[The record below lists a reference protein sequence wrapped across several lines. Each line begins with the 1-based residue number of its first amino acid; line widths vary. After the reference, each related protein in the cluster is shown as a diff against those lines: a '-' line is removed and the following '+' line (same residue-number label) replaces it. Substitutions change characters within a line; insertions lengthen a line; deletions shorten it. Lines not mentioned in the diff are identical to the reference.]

1 MFEEFDDDD
10 NEILEDGTML
20 VGMPPPP
27 MMDMGQ
33 DFYANLAE
41 VIDSGDLGSIYS
53 DCMSDYQDDRSSRK
67 EWEDQYREGL
77 EFLGMKFEERSEPF
91 EGASGIIHPLL
102 AESVTQFQAQAYKE
116 MLPPGGPVKAQVVG
130 MMTPNTDL
138 QAARVQEFMNY
149 QITQVM
155 KEYDPETDQML
166 FYLPL
171 SGSAFRKV
179 HFDQTLD
186 RPVSRFIPSEKL
198 IVPYGASSIDSATR
212 ITHLIDMSIND
223 VKKMQEAGFY
233 KKSSV
238 SYIDNPS
245 YGDDGIDEEIDE
257 LQGVKPSGGSGSD
270 ECEILEMHVE
280 LDIPGFEDINAQGE
294 ETGIKLPYIV
304 TLLPKQSTVLSI
316 RRNYNQQDP
325 ARRRVDYFV
334 HYKFLP
340 GVGFYGFGLTHMI
353 GGLSRGA
360 TSILRQLIDAGTLSN
375 LPAGFKARGIRI
387 RDDDVPLQP
396 GEFRDMDAP
405 GGSLREAL
413 MPLPFKEPSPTL
425 LNLLGMLVDAGRRF
439 ASIGDM
445 QVGDGNPEAPVGT
458 TIALLE
464 KGSRV
469 MSAIHKRLH
478 YSQRIEFNLLAG
490 LFRDYLPPQYPY
502 MTANG
507 DQSVKQADFDD
518 RIDILPVSDPNIFSM
533 SQRVML
539 SQEMLKMVQS
549 NPEIHGPMG
558 IYNAYKRMYEAM
570 GVQQVDQI
578 LPPPPPPP
586 EPQPIAAAIENGGF
600 TTMQPAVPF
609 PDQNHQAHIAIHMA
623 FYNSGICQA
632 NPQMQGIVQGH
643 VYGHIDLMARQ
654 QAQQDPEIMQMQ
666 QQMQQMQQM
675 QPPQGMPGMPG
686 MPPQG
691 MPPQGMPPQPGQPPQ
706 QNPQMQ
712 QMQQQ
717 MQAMLENKVAQI
729 TAELVSQIA
738 PSFEMQ
744 KPDDPLVELRREE
757 LEIKAAD
764 VERKAEEAEKRFG
777 LDQERLDTQ
786 KELSEERIDT
796 QTDIADM
803 KNETAQDRLNLQR
816 EIQMGNLAEKMSKNF
831 FRRLEMANKVQKNS
845 FTVKDQGKVNYS
857 TIKQEPTNASSAPG
871 MGKGKA
877 RGGGA
882 ALRGTKFEGIY

>member
-1 MFEEFDDDD
+1 MAIERGVDDLDKADLDIQDNTKEVTVDIEPRIDEMFDNIDDDQ

-20 VGMPPPP
+20 IGMPPP
-27 MMDMGQ
+27 MMIDQGE
-33 DFYANLAE
+33 DFFANLADI
-41 VIDSGDLGSIYS
+41 IDDADLGRIYS
-53 DCMSDYQDDRSSRK
+53 ECMSDYEDDKSSRK
-67 EWEDQYREGL
+67 EWEEQYKEGL
-77 EFLGMKFEERSEPF
+77 EFLGMKFEERTEPF

-116 MLPPGGPVKAQVVG
+116 MLPPGGPVKTQVVG

-155 KEYDPETDQML
+155 KEYDPETDQLL

-186 RPVSRFIPSEKL
+186 RPVSRFIPSEKM
-198 IVPYGASSIDSATR
+198 IVPYGASSLDSATR
-212 ITHLIDMSIND
+212 ITHVIDMSIND
-223 VKKMQEAGFY
+223 VKKLQLSGFY
-233 KKSSV
+233 KKSDI
-238 SYIDNPS
+238 SYQSSPS
-245 YGDDGIDEEIDE
+245 YSTDGVNEEIDE
-257 LQGVKPSGGSGSD
+257 LQGVKPSGDSGSD
-270 ECEILEMHVE
+270 ECEILEMHID
-280 LDIPGFEDINAQGE
+280 LDIPGFEDVDAEGI

-304 TLLPKQSTVLSI
+304 TLLPKQSTILSI
-316 RRNYNQQDP
+316 RRNYNQNDP
-325 ARRRVDYFV
+325 MRRRVDYFV

-387 RDDDVPLQP
+387 RDDDVPIQP

-413 MPLPFKEPSPTL
+413 MPLPFKEPSGTL

-445 QVGDGNPEAPVGT
+445 QVGDGNQEAPVGT
-458 TIALLE
+458 TVALLE
-464 KGSRV
+464 RGSRV

-507 DQSVKQADFDD
+507 DQSVKQSDFDD
-518 RIDILPVSDPNIFSM
+518 RIDIIPVSDPNIFSM

-539 SQEMLKMVQS
+539 AQEMLRMVQA

-558 IYNAYKRMYEAM
+558 MYNAYKRMYEAM

-586 EPQPIAAAIENGGF
+586 QPQPKSAAIENAGF
-600 TTMQPAVPF
+600 LAMEPATPF
-609 PDQNHQAHIAIHMA
+609 PDQDHMAHISIHMS
-623 FYNSGICQA
+623 FYNSAVCQA
-632 NPQMQGIVQGH
+632 NPQMQGLVMAH
-643 VYGHIDLMARQ
+643 VYAHIDLMARNQ
-654 QAQQDPEIMQMQ
+654 VQQDPEIMQMQ
-666 QQMQQMQQM
+666 QQMQMMQQ
-675 QPPQGMPGMPG
+675 QMPSPVPMPG
-686 MPPQG
+686 MPPQ
-691 MPPQGMPPQPGQPPQ
+691 PP
-706 QNPQMQ
+706 NPQMQ
-712 QMQQQ
+712 QMQMQ
-717 MQAMLENKVAQI
+717 MQAMMETKVAQI
-729 TAELVSQIA
+729 TAQLVDQIA
-738 PSFEMQ
+738 PAFAPKQDE
-744 KPDDPLVELRREE
+744 DPLVGLRREE
-757 LEIKAAD
+757 LNIKAAD

-777 LDQERLDTQ
+777 LYQERLDTQ
-786 KELSEERIDT
+786 RELSEERNDI
-796 QTDIADM
+796 QVDIAKM
-803 KNETAQDRLNLQR
+803 KDQTAQDRLKLQQAV
-816 EIQMGNLAEKMSKNF
+816 QMGNLAEKMTKNF
-831 FRRLEMANKVQKNS
+831 FGN
-845 FTVKDQGKVNYS
+845 
-857 TIKQEPTNASSAPG
+857 
-871 MGKGKA
+871 
-877 RGGGA
+877 
-882 ALRGTKFEGIY
+882 

>member
-1 MFEEFDDDD
+1 MAIERGVDDLDKADLDIQDNTKEVTVDIEPRIDEIFDQIDDDD

-20 VGMPPPP
+20 VGMPPP
-27 MMDMGQ
+27 MMIDQGE
-33 DFYANLAE
+33 DFFENLAQ
-41 VIDSGDLGSIYS
+41 VISDADLGRIYS
-53 DCMSDYQDDRSSRK
+53 ECMSDYEDDKSSRK
-67 EWEDQYREGL
+67 EWEEQYKEGL
-77 EFLGMKFEERSEPF
+77 EFLGMKFEERTEPF

-116 MLPPGGPVKAQVVG
+116 MLPPGGPVKTQVVG

-155 KEYDPETDQML
+155 REYDPETDQLL

-186 RPVSRFIPSEKL
+186 RPVSRFIPSEKM
-198 IVPYGASSIDSATR
+198 IVPYGASSLESATR
-212 ITHLIDMSIND
+212 ITHVIDMSIND
-223 VKKMQEAGFY
+223 VKKLQLSGFY
-233 KKSSV
+233 KKSDI
-238 SYIDNPS
+238 SYQSSPS
-245 YGDDGIDEEIDE
+245 YSTDGVNEEIDE
-257 LQGVKPSGGSGSD
+257 LQGVKPSGDSGSD
-270 ECEILEMHVE
+270 ECEILEMHID
-280 LDIPGFEDINAQGE
+280 LDIPGFEDVDAEGI

-304 TLLPKQSTVLSI
+304 TLLPRQSTILSI
-316 RRNYNQQDP
+316 RRNYNQNDP
-325 ARRRVDYFV
+325 MRRRVDYFV

-387 RDDDVPLQP
+387 RDDDVPIQP

-413 MPLPFKEPSPTL
+413 MPLPFKEPSGTL

-445 QVGDGNPEAPVGT
+445 QVGDGNQEAPVGT
-458 TIALLE
+458 TVALLE
-464 KGSRV
+464 RGSRV

-507 DQSVKQADFDD
+507 DQSVKQSDFDD
-518 RIDILPVSDPNIFSM
+518 RIDIIPVSDPNIFSM

-539 SQEMLKMVQS
+539 AQEMLRMVQAA
-549 NPEIHGPMG
+549 PEIHGPMG

-586 EPQPIAAAIENGGF
+586 EPQPVAAAIENAGF
-600 TTMQPAVPF
+600 LAMQPATPF
-609 PDQNHQAHIAIHMA
+609 PDQDHMAHISIHMS
-623 FYNSGICQA
+623 FYNSAVCQA
-632 NPQMQGIVQGH
+632 NPQMQGLVIAH
-643 VYGHIDLMARQ
+643 IYAHIDMMARNQ
-654 QAQQDPEIMQMQ
+654 VQQDPEIMQMQ
-666 QQMQQMQQM
+666 QQMQMMQPQPQMPGMPLQPPNLQMQQM
-675 QPPQGMPGMPG
+675 QM
-686 MPPQG
+686 
-691 MPPQGMPPQPGQPPQ
+691 
-706 QNPQMQ
+706 
-712 QMQQQ
+712 Q
-717 MQAMLENKVAQI
+717 MQAVMETKVAQV
-729 TAELVSQIA
+729 TAELVDQISPA
-738 PSFEMQ
+738 FEPRQ
-744 KPDDPLVELRREE
+744 PEDPLIDLRREE
-757 LEIKAAD
+757 LDIKAAD

-786 KELSEERIDT
+786 RELSEERNDI
-796 QTDIADM
+796 QVDIAKM
-803 KNETAQDRLNLQR
+803 KDQTAQDRLKLQQAV
-816 EIQMGNLAEKMSKNF
+816 QMGNLAEKMTKNF
-831 FRRLEMANKVQKNS
+831 FGN
-845 FTVKDQGKVNYS
+845 
-857 TIKQEPTNASSAPG
+857 
-871 MGKGKA
+871 
-877 RGGGA
+877 
-882 ALRGTKFEGIY
+882 